1 MAKYPTLTAAPREE
15 FGKGYARRLRV
26 AGRIPGVIYS
36 QGSENVHFSV
46 DRIEFTAVVR
56 NQGVNAVVELD
67 VDGEKHLTMIKH
79 IDQNVLTFNID
90 HIDLLAIER
99 GEKVEV
105 DVPVIVE
112 GEPAPGTMFV
122 QDADTIKVEADVLS
136 IPEEFIVS
144 VEGLEFGAQITAAD
158 LKLDEDTTL
167 VEDPETLIA
176 NVVYP
181 EVEEEETDEDDEAEA
196 PAESEYAFSSLQF
209 LSGFFP
215 FRSSW

>member
-1 MAKYPTLTAAPREE
+1 MAKYQTIEAAARTE
-15 FGKGYARRLRV
+15 FGKGSARRARV
-26 AGRIPGVIYS
+26 AGQIP
-36 QGSENVHFSV
+36 
-46 DRIEFTAVVR
+46 AVVYGAGVENLHVTVDHR
-56 NQGVNAVVELD
+56 TFAALVRKQGVNAVVELD
-67 VDGEKHLTMIKH
+67 VEGEKHLTMIKH

-90 HIDLLAIER
+90 HIDLLAIKR

-196 PAESEYAFSSLQF
+196 PAESE
-209 LSGFFP
+209 
-215 FRSSW
+215 